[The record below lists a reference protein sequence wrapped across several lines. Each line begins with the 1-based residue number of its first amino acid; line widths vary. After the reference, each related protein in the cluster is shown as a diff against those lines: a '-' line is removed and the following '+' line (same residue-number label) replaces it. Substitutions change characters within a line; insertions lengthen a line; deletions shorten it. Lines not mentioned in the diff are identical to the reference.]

1 MKFSFG
7 LFKVNLKD
15 YLDNLFQSQD
25 DRSYP
30 RYIKDESYILP
41 DHESD
46 LEPLVLFIKN
56 NPGIYLELQLFSDY
70 RGSENDPFR
79 ILNERASKTIEYLK
93 SEIGTS
99 KIVRTISINSV
110 LPCFRLRSA

>member
-1 MKFSFG
+1 MKFSFR
-7 LFKVNLKD
+7 LLNISFKD
-15 YLDNLFQSQD
+15 YLYSLFQSTG

-70 RGSENDPFR
+70 KGSENDPVR
-79 ILNERASKTIEYLK
+79 VLNERAGKTIEYLK
-93 SEIGTS
+93 SEIGAS
-99 KIVRTISINSV
+99 KIVRSISRNNI
-110 LPCFRLRSA
+110 LPCFRLHSA